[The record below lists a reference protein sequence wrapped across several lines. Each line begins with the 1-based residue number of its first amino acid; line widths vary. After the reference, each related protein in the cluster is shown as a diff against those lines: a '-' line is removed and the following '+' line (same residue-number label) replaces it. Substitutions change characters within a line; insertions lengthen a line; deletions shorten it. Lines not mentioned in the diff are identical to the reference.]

1 MGDVVNLRHFRKRK
15 SRNDRARLAGENRT
29 IHGETKAARRLRQVE
44 ADHAVRLLDVHR
56 RDETAG
62 KPDDAD

>member
-15 SRNDRARLAGENRT
+15 SREDRARLADENRT
-29 IHGETKAARRLRQVE
+29 IHGETKAARTLRQVE
-44 ADHAVRLLDVHR
+44 ADNAFRLLDAHR